1 MCPNPPLFRNF
12 TRRAYVAKE
21 RSESVLQSKLNLA
34 HWYSYF
40 GDSASCI
47 RTIVDEV
54 VRLRKI
60 WVIKEVEEFYAEF
73 KLLPFRYS
81 KFLSQRSVKDV
92 LTGTDQVVAPRIA
105 KREPSRRRKSVDI
118 EPKARTSLIG
128 REVPIPELIRA

>member
-1 MCPNPPLFRNF
+1 MYPNPCFRISLGEP
-12 TRRAYVAKE
+12 TLPRQ
-21 RSESVLQSKLNLA
+21 RSESVLQSELDLA
-34 HWYSYF
+34 HRYSYF

-60 WVIKEVEEFYAEF
+60 RVIKEVEEFYAEF

-81 KFLSQRSVKDV
+81 KFFSQRSVKDV

-105 KREPSRRRKSVDI
+105 KRESSRRRKGVDI